1 MVVNLLPKIVGNI
14 ANIREFS
21 NDRDDGKS
29 EMLNDSRLFPTF
41 TRYSLLQLMYMC
53 TMSIDESFTEQLTDS
68 SYFKFN
74 CHDQHSCY
82 LHRLYMD
89 FSQPLQAELPW
100 QWWDL
105 PYKCA
110 ISCIV
115 WSLSISTTYV
125 IRDFY
130 VPRNLC
136 IEIFWYQLRPVVT
149 NYGLIFLVTD
159 VIPPDCHL
167 QRLSP
172 GETEA
177 VPSNAVRVT
186 TESLS
191 RFAVPVSTSST

>member
-1 MVVNLLPKIVGNI
+1 MIRGFKTMRNL
-14 ANIREFS
+14 
-21 NDRDDGKS
+21 
-29 EMLNDSRLFPTF
+29 T
-41 TRYSLLQLMYMC
+41 
-53 TMSIDESFTEQLTDS
+53 TDS
-68 SYFKFN
+68 DEDCWMIIGVWQLSYTLFFGNCCEHVLCAYERIFAYRFTVSNFFKCN

-89 FSQPLQAELPW
+89 FSQPLQAEFPW